1 MGVNKVCK
9 AVFTVHNSILHDVL
23 DYIQELGIIH
33 IDEETL
39 QDLNDKIFKLQEVE
53 LFELKNIKIK
63 MKRR

>member
-39 QDLNDKIFKLQEVE
+39 QDLN
-53 LFELKNIKIK
+53 
-63 MKRR
+63 